1 MDLLDTFNIVVKLT
15 ENFLQ
20 TFEKKVA
27 AQHMRFYQNEV
38 KKSGSY
44 FELQLFFQMFVENFL

>member
-1 MDLLDTFNIVVKLT
+1 MDLLDTFNIVVKLI

-38 KKSGSY
+38 KNQVRI
-44 FELQLFFQMFVENFL
+44 F